1 MEDILKLSRLDE
13 IPACPT
19 TAAACRSRACARRPP
34 PASRRRRRSGGVS
47 IKVEGGECAMEGS
60 PSMLGE
66 LVYNL
71 LDNAVKYNRR
81 KRLRRRPAR
90 RETPDGSRSLT
101 VSDTGVGID
110 PADQEHV
117 FERFFRGDRSRSSEG
132 GTGLGLSIVKHA
144 ALAHG
149 GEGVA

>member
-1 MEDILKLSRLDE
+1 MD
-13 IPACPT
+13 
-19 TAAACRSRACARRPP
+19 
-34 PASRRRRRSGGVS
+34 
-47 IKVEGGECAMEGS
+47 GS

-71 LDNAVKYNRR
+71 LDNAVKYNRENGSVVA
-81 KRLRRRPAR
+81 LLEENA
-90 RETPDGSRSLT
+90 DGSRSLT
-101 VSDTGVGID
+101 VSDSGVGID

-144 ALAHG
+144 ALAPG
-149 GEGVA
+149 AKVSLDSKVGKGTSIRVDFPA